1 MKFGY
6 ILPNY
11 GDKISPRELIEISE
25 VCEEVGFDSVWATD
39 HVVMP
44 VELREPYGQLLE
56 PLMTLAYVASGCEK
70 LKVGT
75 SCIVLPQR
83 NPVLVAKQAA
93 ALDAFSGGRVVL
105 GVGAGWTEKEFGFL
119 NADFGRRGKIFDE
132 SLKVMRAL
140 WSDEVVNFEG
150 DFFHLKDALFFPK
163 PVAKTIP
170 LWIGGSSPRSVRRA
184 IELGDGWHPVGVTP
198 EEFREGAERAR
209 TSGRDLTLSL
219 RMTVD
224 VRKRREPT
232 TTPTGGRRVA
242 VSGSASEVRA
252 GIDAY
257 EKQGLDYFCASI
269 NHPAASDVIADLRRF
284 SSEVIGS
291 YGRASG

>member
-1 MKFGY
+1 MDEYTVINGRGAMTMFEIYIKTTPERLWEAIVDPDIRAKYNFGARAVS
-6 ILPNY
+6 
-11 GDKISPRELIEISE
+11 DWT
-25 VCEEVGFDSVWATD
+25 VGSR
-39 HVVMP
+39 
-44 VELREPYGQLLE
+44 VELGAPGAPGLLGE
-56 PLMTLAYVASGCEK
+56 GEVLEVEAPRRLVHTMT
-70 LKVGT
+70 
-75 SCIVLPQR
+75 
-83 NPVLVAKQAA
+83 
-93 ALDAFSGGRVVL
+93 
-105 GVGAGWTEKEFGFL
+105 
-119 NADFGRRGKIFDE
+119 
-132 SLKVMRAL
+132 AL